1 MCEPERPSLII
12 NRIGCPIFRFF
23 WSTALGIEIGIPD
36 RSNNDQE
43 KKFRKN
49 SRGKIVAPG
58 VKVVEKCIYAKNLK
72 FSDFHDIVLIFC
84 GIKI

>member
-1 MCEPERPSLII
+1 M
-12 NRIGCPIFRFF
+12 NREAKEFTSRVGCPIFRFF

-58 VKVVEKCIYAKNLK
+58 VKVVEKCIYAKNSK